1 MSINSGINT
10 RNKAPKHQPL
20 LVSLLAFDG
29 VDDLDFFGAWSVLN
43 KAQQA
48 SQGEHGQVEVVARVI
63 SLEDQF
69 CTASGLVVSAIN
81 ACQQSFFPPKAV
93 LVPGGAGVE
102 EASSCRRLLEA
113 LVRMRKEGTRFYTI
127 CTGSVL
133 LGSAGILKDMR
144 VAVHKKKRELL
155 ASFGCQVVSG
165 LHEHDWLTSIGGVDA
180 PTVKSV
186 EMAFRVLEDNCPIY
200 LASVR
205 SRMEIGLEIQ

>member
-1 MSINSGINT
+1 MSINGGMNT
-10 RNKAPKHQPL
+10 RAKAPKHQSL
-20 LVSLLAFDG
+20 LVSLVAFDG
-29 VDDLDFFGAWSVLN
+29 VDDLDFFGAWSVLY

-69 CTASGLVVSAIN
+69 RTASGLVVNAEH
-81 ACQQSFFPPKAV
+81 ACQQSFLPPKAV
-93 LVPGGAGVE
+93 LVPGGEGVE

-113 LVRMRKEGTRFYTI
+113 LVRMRAEGTRFYTI

-144 VAVHKKKRELL
+144 VSVHKKKQALL

-180 PTVKSV
+180 PNVKSV
-186 EMAFRVLEDNCPIY
+186 AIAFRVLEDICPLY

-205 SRMEIGLEIQ
+205 SRMEIGSEIQ